1 MDDETRLRD
10 RAITLAGVAGE
21 NVEVP
26 SANPVNYHQAV
37 DDPAAASRWSWTG
50 SCSCRRPTGPYPW

>member
-1 MDDETRLRD
+1 MDDETRFRD

-21 NVEVP
+21 NVEIP

-37 DDPAAASRWSWTG
+37 DDPAVGFHADRQEHANTSVD
-50 SCSCRRPTGPYPW
+50 